1 MMGSSS
7 LEEWLRHKA
16 DALPGR
22 RAALPPGT
30 LAGSPPD
37 PQGDEHRDPPPAKVS
52 GSGRYRRTVD
62 LMQDAISPTGNRL
75 R

>member
-1 MMGSSS
+1 MARSRS

-22 RAALPPGT
+22 RAALAAGT
-30 LAGSPPD
+30 LAGPPPD
-37 PQGDEHRDPPPAKVS
+37 PQGDEHRDPPAAKPS
-52 GSGRYRRTVD
+52 GRGRYRRTVD
-62 LMQDAISPTGNRL
+62 LLQDTVSPTGNRL